1 MKKNIHKVAVI
12 GSGIMGSRIAC
23 HFANIGTEVLL
34 LDIVPRELHPEE
46 KANGL
51 SLEDKRVRTRIVNDA
66 LKSTLKA
73 NPSPIYDKAF
83 VDRISTG
90 TIEDDL
96 HLIADADWIIEVV
109 VENLDIKHK
118 VFEQVEKHRKA
129 GSIVSSNT
137 SGIPIHMMAQG
148 RSEDF
153 QQHFCGTHFFNPPR
167 YLELLEI
174 IPTKHTKKELLDFLM
189 QFGSKKLGKTTVLCK
204 DTPAFIANRVGVAG
218 IMSLFH
224 IIDDMKLTVEEV
236 DRLTGP
242 IMGRPKS
249 ATFRT
254 CDLVGLD
261 TLVKVANGVEQHC
274 PNDEARDR
282 FKIPSFVQKMVEN
295 KWFGDKTKQG
305 FYKKSK
311 NAEGKREI
319 QALDFEDFTYKPKQ
333 RVSFATLTAAKA
345 VEKLED
351 RLAVLIHGKDKAG
364 TFYRRSFTEMFCYAS
379 FRIPEIADQPYQ
391 IDDAMR
397 AGFGWELGPFELW
410 DVLGVKNM
418 LALISD
424 QNNACAAWVHEM
436 LDTGCESFYRTHQN
450 KKQYYNLNSKQYE
463 DVPGQDSFIILK
475 HMSKEKT
482 VWKNSGTRLTD
493 IGDGILNLE
502 FQTKMNAIGGEVLQ
516 GVNHAIEIAEKDF
529 QGLVIANQGANFS
542 VGANLG
548 LVFMMA
554 LEQEYDELDF
564 AVRAFQNTSMNIR
577 YSSIPV
583 VVAPHQMTL
592 GGGTELSLHADAV
605 QASAETYMGLVE
617 MGVGLIPGGAGSK
630 EMALRA
636 SDSYFD
642 GSIELPQLKER
653 FLNIAMAKVSTS
665 ANEAYHLGYLT
676 KGKDN
681 ISINKHQLIADA
693 KKKALSLAEMG
704 YQKPIKRKDIKV
716 LGKQALGMFL
726 VGADTMHHSGY
737 VTAHE
742 KKMSEKLAY
751 VMAGGDLSYPTLVSE
766 QYLLDL
772 EREAFL
778 SLCGERKTLERIQH
792 MLKTGKPLRN

>member
-1 MKKNIHKVAVI
+1 MKRNIHKVAVI

-34 LDIVPRELHPEE
+34 LDIVPRELLPEE
-46 KANGL
+46 KAKGL
-51 SLEDKRVRTRIVNDA
+51 DLNHKKVRTRIVNDA
-66 LKSTLKA
+66 LKTAIKS

-83 VDRISTG
+83 ASRITTG

-96 HLIADADWIIEVV
+96 HKIADSDWIIEVV
-109 VENLDIKHK
+109 VENLEVKHK
-118 VFEQVEKHRKA
+118 VFEQVEKYRKE

-137 SGIPIHMMAQG
+137 SGIPIHMMASG
-148 RSEDF
+148 RSDDF
-153 QQHFCGTHFFNPPR
+153 KKHFCGTHFFNPPR

-174 IPTKHTKKELLDFLM
+174 IPTKYTENNLLDFLM
-189 QFGSKKLGKTTVLCK
+189 DYGSKKLGKTTVLCK
-204 DTPAFIANRVGVAG
+204 DTPAFIANRIGVAS

-224 IIDDMKLTVEEV
+224 IVEDMKLTVEEV

-274 PNDEARDR
+274 PNDESRDR
-282 FKIPSFVQKMVEN
+282 FKIPAYIQKMVEN

-311 NAEGKREI
+311 NKEGKREI
-319 QALDFEDFTYKPKQ
+319 LALNFDDFSYQAKQ
-333 RVSFATLTAAKA
+333 KVSFSSLSAAKA
-345 VEKLED
+345 IEKLED
-351 RLAVLIHGKDKAG
+351 RLRSLIQAKDKAG
-364 TFYRRSFTEMFCYAS
+364 DFYRRSFTEMFSYAS
-379 FRIPEIADQPYQ
+379 YRIPEIADQSYQ
-391 IDDAMR
+391 IDNAMR

-410 DVLGVKNM
+410 DVLGVDKM
-418 LALISD
+418 LELMKA
-424 QNNACAAWVHEM
+424 QNKTCAPWVNEM
-436 LDTGCESFYRTHQN
+436 LDKGFRSFYRIHNN
-450 KKQYYNLNSKQYE
+450 KKQYYNLNSKSYE

-475 HMSKEKT
+475 HMSEEKT

-502 FQTKMNAIGGEVLQ
+502 FQTKMNTIGGEVLE
-516 GVNHAIEIAEKDF
+516 GVNKAIEIAENDF
-529 QGLVIANQGANFS
+529 QGLIIANQGANFT

-592 GGGTELSLHADAV
+592 GGGTELSLHADAI

-636 SDSYFD
+636 SDSYFN

-665 ANEAYHLGYLT
+665 AHEAYHLGYLD
-676 KGKDN
+676 KGKDQ
-681 ISINKHQLIADA
+681 ISLNKHQLIADA
-693 KKKALSLAEMG
+693 KKKALVLAEMG
-704 YQKPIKRKDIKV
+704 YQKPVKRKDIKV

-726 VGADTMHHSGY
+726 VGADTMYHSGY
-737 VTAHE
+737 ITEHE

-751 VMAGGDLSYPTLVSE
+751 VMAGGDLSYPTNVSE